1 MNRLTLSS
9 DICPVCL
16 EKGRGRIRLT
26 TPEKCS
32 GFHTAENDGR
42 FYQRCALNN
51 FTPQREC
58 NYFYFND
65 TMQRLY
71 GDTEESADGSQP
83 SQDVFGGLPFP
94 SPLQSLPPPIAT
106 TALFVSP
113 TSRPRASRL
122 PCLGPD
128 CRQRGNN
135 HAPQSRHSACVQQF
149 CKGCCRATPMNC
161 PAPRHNMPSQTVLN
175 SVTVVHTP
183 IASTP
188 AVPSSSSS
196 TPTTPTPVPIHPANP
211 YGRMIDP
218 SYALKLTKG
227 DFEVDTTGNPYKNAK
242 ARTVEVHWFFK
253 DGEEAEL
260 FSVIASHFPLFHPR
274 DSPPI
279 VAFVGEVNTHS
290 YVYWNGSKWM
300 RTDAP
305 VTVKARTP
313 LFLRSHNVTVCLNG
327 PSVSPAKRKLSFS
340 LETPESPSPQRI
352 RRTETPVAGPT
363 QYRIQDN
370 DIIDLTLGGEE
381 DVFLGPKT
389 INSEDG
395 TRPGLST
402 RRTSP
407 VSSSPKKWPAGR
419 YACDVQQGFAAMV
432 TYPGTVAQKFQHAFK
447 VDFKSATYYENFGN
461 WSAIGEDA
469 QIDAVSKGRTPE
481 GEWHYVLEKYGK
493 SKGKGKGKAAG
504 KA

>member
-1 MNRLTLSS
+1 MNRLILSS

-16 EKGRGRIRLT
+16 EKGRGRIHLT
-26 TPEKCS
+26 TQPPEKCS
-32 GFHTAENDGR
+32 GFHTAENNGR

-58 NYFYFND
+58 NYF
-65 TMQRLY
+65 TSTTLC
-71 GDTEESADGSQP
+71 SAFMATLKNP
-83 SQDVFGGLPFP
+83 PMVL
-94 SPLQSLPPPIAT
+94 SPRRMSLRPALSIASS
-106 TALFVSP
+106 VSP
-113 TSRPRASRL
+113 APNCKRLHYLLAQQVRPRASRL

-135 HAPQSRHSACVQQF
+135 HAPQSRHSACMQQF

-161 PAPRHNMPSQTVLN
+161 PAPRHNMPSQAVLN

-188 AVPSSSSS
+188 AVHSSSSS
-196 TPTTPTPVPIHPANP
+196 TPTTPTSAPIHPANP

-218 SYALKLTKG
+218 SYALK
-227 DFEVDTTGNPYKNAK
+227 VDTTGNPYKNAK

-253 DGEEAEL
+253 VPFFRHR
-260 FSVIASHFPLFHPR
+260 FSYFPLFHPR

-313 LFLRSHNVTVCLNG
+313 LFLCSHNVT
-327 PSVSPAKRKLSFS
+327 RKLSFS

-352 RRTETPVAGPT
+352 RRT
-363 QYRIQDN
+363 D
-370 DIIDLTLGGEE
+370 DLTLGGEE

-407 VSSSPKKWPAGR
+407 VPLLQKNGQPVAM
-419 YACDVQQGFAAMV
+419 ACDIQQGFAAMV
-432 TYPGTVAQKFQHAFK
+432 TSPGTVAQKFQHAFK

-461 WSAIGEDA
+461 WSGDWRGCTNRCCE
-469 QIDAVSKGRTPE
+469 
-481 GEWHYVLEKYGK
+481 
-493 SKGKGKGKAAG
+493 
-504 KA
+504 

>member
-1 MNRLTLSS
+1 MNRLILSS

-16 EKGRGRIRLT
+16 EKGRGRIHLT

-32 GFHTAENDGR
+32 GFHTAENDEG
-42 FYQRCALNN
+42 
-51 FTPQREC
+51 
-58 NYFYFND
+58 
-65 TMQRLY
+65 RLY
-71 GDTEESADGSQP
+71 SNNEESADGSQP

-94 SPLQSLPPPIAT
+94 SPLQSLPPPIAM

-113 TSRPRASRL
+113 TSCPRASQL

-135 HAPQSRHSACVQQF
+135 HAPQSRHSAC
-149 CKGCCRATPMNC
+149 GAARATPMNC
-161 PAPRHNMPSQTVLN
+161 PAPRHNMPSQAVLN

-196 TPTTPTPVPIHPANP
+196 TPTTPTSVPIHPANP
-211 YGRMIDP
+211 YGRTINP

-407 VSSSPKKWPAGR
+407 VSSSPKKWPASR
-419 YACDVQQGFAAMV
+419 YACDIQQGFAAMV
-432 TYPGTVAQKFQHAFK
+432 TSPGTVAQKFQHAFK

>member
-1 MNRLTLSS
+1 MNCLTLSS

-16 EKGRGRIRLT
+16 QVEKGRGRIHLT

-32 GFHTAENDGR
+32 GFHTAEKDGR

-51 FTPQREC
+51 FTPEREC

-65 TMQRLY
+65 AMQRLY
-71 GDTEESADGSQP
+71 SDTEESA
-83 SQDVFGGLPFP
+83 DVFGGLPFP
-94 SPLQSLPPPIAT
+94 SSLRSLPPPIAM

-128 CRQRGNN
+128 CRQQGNN
-135 HAPQSRHSACVQQF
+135 HAPQSWHSACVQQF

-161 PAPRHNMPSQTVLN
+161 PAPQHNMPSQTVLN

-183 IASTP
+183 IASMP
-188 AVPSSSSS
+188 A
-196 TPTTPTPVPIHPANP
+196 
-211 YGRMIDP
+211 
-218 SYALKLTKG
+218 
-227 DFEVDTTGNPYKNAK
+227 VDTTGNPYKNTK

-260 FSVIASHFPLFHPR
+260 FSVITSHFPLFHPR

-327 PSVSPAKRKLSFS
+327 LSVSPAKRKLSFS

-352 RRTETPVAGPT
+352 RRTETPAAGPI

-381 DVFLGPKT
+381 DIFLGPKT
-389 INSEDG
+389 INSEDD

-402 RRTSP
+402 CRTSP

-419 YACDVQQGFAAMV
+419 YACDIQQGFAAMV

-481 GEWHYVLEKYGK
+481 GD
-493 SKGKGKGKAAG
+493 KGKGKGKAAG